1 MAIPHYSVLAN
12 LLQKVRMNR
21 VYDPTVPPERRRFV
35 PGSVSING
43 MARSSDRSLDVF
55 TDA

>member
-1 MAIPHYSVLAN
+1 
-12 LLQKVRMNR
+12 MNR
-21 VYDPTVPPERRRFV
+21 VYDPTVPLERRRFV